1 MASSGDEEEIS
12 AAIDGFDVLTRIGFK
27 WKVIS
32 ESELS
37 GSFVVSNNSAQP
49 FGVLHGGITAYVAES
64 LASMGAQLAA
74 NGARPAGV
82 EMNVAHLQAVPYG
95 HKVMAK
101 AVPIRVGKRIQ
112 VWDVTFSMEKK
123 QIPYS
128 TGTEE
133 VVTTAVARLTL
144 VAGLPHTEKANSY
157 QDQVST
163 LAARL
168 RNNKLKRAFSSKL

>member
-1 MASSGDEEEIS
+1 MKCESYFCGLSSANSQSHLIS
-12 AAIDGFDVLTRIGFK
+12 MQITFECVRNIKTLESECFSYSGILMPFVICFNS
-27 WKVIS
+27 VIS
-32 ESELS
+32 SSWNGVWNL
-37 GSFVVSNNSAQP
+37 QP

-112 VWDVTFSMEKK
+112 VQGRLPLLLLASWRYILLHTRCISFTCLASAHWFFSTPFLWEPK
-123 QIPYS
+123 
-128 TGTEE
+128 T
-133 VVTTAVARLTL
+133 
-144 VAGLPHTEKANSY
+144 KA
-157 QDQVST
+157 
-163 LAARL
+163 
-168 RNNKLKRAFSSKL
+168 